1 MKIIKNYAVYLE
13 QLVDVV
19 EEYRMFC
26 GAPSC
31 PKDTRAFFQARLDQ
45 NDAVTFIALDEADD
59 RVMGFVN
66 LYPSFS
72 TLALKRL
79 WILNDLGVSSACRG
93 KGVAKALINGVLAF
107 AGETDAVRVELKTQ
121 TANINA
127 QKLYQS
133 VGFEID
139 DGNVYYQVPAN

>member
-1 MKIIKNYAVYLE
+1 MKIIKNSAVYLD

-19 EEYRMFC
+19 EEYRVFC
-26 GAPSC
+26 GVSSC
-31 PKDTRAFFQARLDQ
+31 PGDTRAFFQARLDQ
-45 NDAVTFIALDEADD
+45 GDAVTFIALDEAED

-72 TLALKRL
+72 TLALKRI

-93 KGVAKALINGVLAF
+93 KGVAKVLINRVLAF

-121 TANINA
+121 TTNHNA

-133 VGFEID
+133 LGFEVD
-139 DGNVYYQVPAN
+139 NGNVYYQVPV